1 LTGGKTI
8 DGEMIPEIFG
18 ELKASTIILQI
29 FNRVNKYIK
38 NNESKYSTKTVD
50 GLKELEI
57 ALTDDKKTI
66 DGEKMDEIFRE
77 LKASTIIL
85 QKFNSLVFLPPIN
98 YLEPKDLD
106 FDSKKTINKKINQGV
121 CLIYSDWHI
130 SNQIISFY
138 QKFANE
144 NN

>member
-1 LTGGKTI
+1 
-8 DGEMIPEIFG
+8 MIPEIFG